1 MSGRPAVITHV
12 RGMHELGPAVMAI
25 GVFDGVHIGHQAL
38 VTDMITIARERHSAA
53 CVLTFD
59 RDPDQVVTP
68 SHPAKQLTT
77 LEDKIALLSDLGPDV
92 VLIIPFDDW
101 LASLTPDDFCIDVL
115 RDAAEPVACVVGFDF
130 RFGTRAS
137 GDADTLRAL
146 GSLHGFQV
154 ITHPLVHA
162 EGAPVTSTRIRA
174 LVARGEVAAA
184 AALLGRPHRLRCEV
198 VHGKRIGHELGT
210 PTANLTVG
218 HEFAVPATGVYAGWA
233 TVAGERYPAAISVGI
248 SPTFP
253 DATCDLEAHL
263 IGFDGD
269 LYGQSMMLEFVER
282 VREQQAFASTE
293 ALAQAIA
300 DDVAHIAALLGGG

>member
-1 MSGRPAVITHV
+1 LLASIVTWSQDASN
-12 RGMHELGPAVMAI
+12 LGPACVAI

-38 VTDMITIARERHSAA
+38 VRDMIAIARERNSAA

-68 SHPAKQLTT
+68 LHAARQLTT
-77 LEDKIALLSDLGPDV
+77 LEDKISCLSDLGPDV
-92 VLIIPFDDW
+92 ILIVPFDDW

-115 RDAAEPVACVVGFDF
+115 RDAAEPVACVVGYDF
-130 RFGTRAS
+130 RFGTHAS

-154 ITHPLVHA
+154 ITHPLIHA
-162 EGAPVTSTRIRA
+162 DGAPVTSTRIRA
-174 LVARGEVAAA
+174 LVAQGDVAAA

-233 TVAGERYPAAISVGI
+233 TVGGERYPAAISVGVP
-248 SPTFP
+248 PTFP

-263 IGFDGD
+263 IGFTGD
-269 LYGQSMMLEFVER
+269 LYGQEMVLEFVER
-282 VREQQAFASTE
+282 VREQRSFPSRD

-300 DDVAHIAALLGGG
+300 DDVARIAALLQSS